1 MQPLLLGIDVG
12 TTAVKAALFEV
23 DGRVM
28 SVGNTEY
35 PTKYIRAGWVEQN
48 PDDWWQATC
57 TSIQAALKDQPEA
70 AKRVAGVAVSAQAP
84 TMLPVDAE
92 GTPLHAP
99 LIWMDRRAEPQA
111 QQLGEMIGFERVY
124 AITGNRPD
132 PYYVAAKIR
141 WLGQHHPDLLART
154 HKFLQIT
161 GYINYRLTGE
171 FSLDMSHSGLLQL
184 IDHHTGEWSAEMLDA
199 CGVTPAQFPTPQA
212 GHLICGEVT
221 PGAAEQ
227 CWLRAGT
234 SVMVGTVDGTAA
246 ALEAGITR
254 EGVAAEMTGTSTV
267 MMMPTA
273 HHSTDISMIALPHAV
288 EGVHLLLGAMV
299 ASGASLRWFRDEFG
313 ADEVHLGGRLK
324 LDPYD
329 LMTQQA
335 ATVSAGSEGVIFLP
349 YMMGERS
356 PIWNTN
362 ARGVFFGLSLS
373 TPRAALIRAILEGV
387 AMGMRHN
394 IDVAQA
400 AGIQFDEIRAVG
412 GGSSSA
418 LWNQIKADVLGIPVA
433 VPETSVGAP
442 FGDALLVGLGAG
454 IYDDV
459 NAFIDNAVKVKVR
472 YEPDV
477 ANHERYTALYDVFRS
492 VYEHLRPDFDAA
504 AAIFED
510 DEA

>member
-1 MQPLLLGIDVG
+1 MEPLLLGIDVG

-23 DGRVM
+23 DGRVV

-35 PTKYIRAGWVEQN
+35 PTKYIRPGWVEQN
-48 PDDWWQATC
+48 PEDWWQATC
-57 TSIQAALKDQPEA
+57 ASIQTALKEQPNA

-84 TMLPVDAE
+84 TMLPVDPN
-92 GTPLHAP
+92 GTPLHMP

-111 QQLGEMIGFERVY
+111 QQLGELVGFERVY
-124 AITGNRPD
+124 DITGNRPD
-132 PYYVAAKIR
+132 PYYVASEIR
-141 WLGQHHPDLLART
+141 WLQQNHPELLRRT
-154 HKFLQIT
+154 HQFLQIT
-161 GYINYRLTGE
+161 GYINFRLSGQ

-184 IDHHTGEWSAEMLDA
+184 IDHRTGEWSAEMLES
-199 CGVTPAQFPTPQA
+199 CGVSADQFPTPKP
-212 GHLICGEVT
+212 GHHICGEVT
-221 PGAAEQ
+221 AEAAEQ
-227 CWLRAGT
+227 TGLRAGT
-234 SVMVGTVDGTAA
+234 PVMVGTVDGTAA

-254 EGVAAEMTGTSTV
+254 EGIAAEMTGTSTV
-267 MMMPTA
+267 LMMPTA

-313 ADEVHLGGRLK
+313 ADEVHLGERLN

-329 LMTQQA
+329 LMSQQA
-335 ATVSAGSEGVIFLP
+335 ATVPAGSDGVIFLP

-373 TPRAALIRAILEGV
+373 TPRAAMIRAIMEGV

-394 IDVAQA
+394 IEVAQA
-400 AGIQFDEIRAVG
+400 AGIHFDEIRSVG
-412 GGSSSA
+412 GGSVSA

-433 VPETSVGAP
+433 VPQTSVGAP
-442 FGDALLVGLGAG
+442 FGDALLVGLGVG

-459 NAFIDNAVKVKVR
+459 NAFVDKVVTIKAR
-472 YEPDV
+472 YEPDK
-477 ANHERYTALYDVFRS
+477 ANHERYSAMYDVFRS
-492 VYEHLRPDFDAA
+492 MYEHLRPDFDSA

-510 DEA
+510 GGE